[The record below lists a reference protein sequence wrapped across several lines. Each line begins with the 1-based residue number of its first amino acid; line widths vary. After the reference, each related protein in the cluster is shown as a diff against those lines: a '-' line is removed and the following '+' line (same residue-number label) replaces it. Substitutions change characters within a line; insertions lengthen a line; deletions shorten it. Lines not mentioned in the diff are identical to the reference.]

1 MAIFPVLSF
10 PLVGQLL
17 AHGDIAQPLIDPCLP
32 LELESPHPQNR
43 ERSSPCSLSI
53 PFPLADQDPTPAGP
67 CTVPH
72 ALERDVQHELRHV
85 RALMQ
90 LEQKEDQA
98 QFKLKNA
105 SASIKER
112 RRRGLTW
119 YPVTI
124 TQEDI
129 GFGGKVVL
137 ELERPAHRQDL
148 HLFQVGKN
156 ACVFSNAPG
165 YSGPDRPVLSGV
177 VTSVRR
183 NKLVLATSKEEL
195 PDWVIN
201 ASNLNGNTP
210 NGSTL
215 GIDLTFDEVSYR
227 EMHQALNDVIGAHG
241 NRLAELRDVLLG
253 ARHASYREP
262 KADDLFYP
270 SALNDS
276 QLVAVR
282 HVISAQDV
290 AIIHG
295 PPGTGKTTTLVQ
307 AILETIRR
315 ERRVLV
321 CAPSNTAVDLLTEK
335 LAERGVNVIR
345 MGNPSRVSDLLLK
358 HTLDAGVMAHPSY
371 AKMHAMR
378 QTAEQ
383 HRDTASELAKEGV
396 RNFGFEGRQ
405 HRQQLREEARTLRQA
420 ADDLERFMT
429 EDVLESVQVI
439 TCTLV
444 GASHRHMRHLGFET
458 VFIDEAAQALEPGCW
473 IPIAKGQRLV
483 LAGDHHQL
491 PPTVKSEQA
500 AREGLRETLFEKCI
514 QRQPNTARMLT
525 TQYRMHEQIMG
536 FSSEK
541 FYGGQ
546 LVPHP
551 SVRHA
556 GLEAYDLRF
565 APDLPVEF
573 IDTAGCAY
581 QEVAIPESRS
591 TANPEEAHLLL
602 ERLAQLL
609 TPYDAAEHDEHQH
622 TPLSIG
628 VIAPYR
634 AQINYLKDAIE
645 DSEVLNDLLL
655 QRRLSVGTVDSFQ
668 GQERDIIAITL
679 TRSNPQG
686 EIGFLSDI
694 RRMNVG
700 MTRARRKLLL
710 VGDSS
715 TLCRHPFFVEL
726 LEYVKGVGGYRTA
739 REMSKST

>member
-1 MAIFPVLSF
+1 
-10 PLVGQLL
+10 
-17 AHGDIAQPLIDPCLP
+17 
-32 LELESPHPQNR
+32 
-43 ERSSPCSLSI
+43 
-53 PFPLADQDPTPAGP
+53 
-67 CTVPH
+67 
-72 ALERDVQHELRHV
+72 
-85 RALMQ
+85 MQ

-165 YSGPDRPVLSGV
+165 YSGTHSASDRPMLSVV
-177 VTSVRR
+177 VTRVRR
-183 NKLVLATSKEEL
+183 NKLVLATTKEAL

-201 ASNLNGNTP
+201 GNNPNGSTQNGSTQ

-253 ARHASYREP
+253 ARQASYREP
-262 KADDLFYP
+262 QADDLFYP

-345 MGNPSRVSDLLLK
+345 MGNPSRVSELLLK

-444 GASHRHMRHLGFET
+444 GASHRHMRHLSFET

-473 IPIAKGQRLV
+473 IPIAKGQRVV

-525 TQYRMHEQIMG
+525 TQYRMHELIMG

-546 LVPHP
+546 LVPHA

-581 QEVAIPESRS
+581 PEVAIPESRS

-609 TPYDAAEHDEHQH
+609 TPYDAAEHDGQQH

-645 DSEVLNDLLL
+645 DSEVLNGLLL

-715 TLCRHPFFVEL
+715 TLCRHPFFGEL
-726 LEYVKGVGGYRTA
+726 LAYVKGVGGYRTMGEIA
-739 REMSKST
+739 KISSL

>member
-1 MAIFPVLSF
+1 MSEPVLSCISACA
-10 PLVGQLL
+10 V
-17 AHGDIAQPLIDPCLP
+17 
-32 LELESPHPQNR
+32 
-43 ERSSPCSLSI
+43 
-53 PFPLADQDPTPAGP
+53 QD
-67 CTVPH
+67 
-72 ALERDVQHELRHV
+72 ELRHV
-85 RALMQ
+85 RALLQ
-90 LEQKEDQA
+90 LEQKEEQA

-119 YPVTI
+119 YPVNI

-148 HLFQVGKN
+148 HLFQVG
-156 ACVFSNAPG
+156 ASAAVFSNAPG
-165 YSGPDRPVLSGV
+165 YSGPDRPVISGV

-183 NKLVLATSKEEL
+183 NKLLLATTKDTL
-195 PDWVIN
+195 PDWVMDRS
-201 ASNLNGNTP
+201 A
-210 NGSTL
+210 L

-227 EMHQALNDVIGAHG
+227 EMSQALSAVIGAHG

-253 ARHASYREP
+253 SQQASFREQ
-262 KADDLFYP
+262 KAEDLFYP
-270 SALNDS
+270 SPLNDS
-276 QLVAVR
+276 QLAAVR
-282 HVISAQDV
+282 HAVSAQDV

-345 MGNPSRVSDLLLK
+345 LGNPSRVSDLLLK
-358 HTLDAGVMAHPSY
+358 HTLDAGVMAHASY
-371 AKMHAMR
+371 AKMHAIR

-383 HRDTASELAKEGV
+383 HRDTASEHV
-396 RNFGFEGRQ
+396 RNFGFEERQ
-405 HRQQLREEARTLRQA
+405 HRQWLREEARTLRQA

-444 GASHRHMRHLGFET
+444 GASHRHIRHLSFET

-491 PPTVKSEQA
+491 PPTVKSEKA
-500 AREGLRETLFEKCI
+500 AREGLRVTLFEKCI
-514 QRQPNTARMLT
+514 QRQPDTARMLT
-525 TQYRMHEQIMG
+525 MQYRMHAHIMG

-551 SVRHA
+551 TVRHA
-556 GLEAYDLRF
+556 DLAAYDPCF
-565 APDLPVEF
+565 AFDLPVEF
-573 IDTAGCAY
+573 IDTAGCEY
-581 QEVAIPESRS
+581 HEVAIPESRS
-591 TANPEEAHLLL
+591 TANPDEAHLLL

-609 TPYDAAEHDEHQH
+609 APCDSTQYDQR
-622 TPLSIG
+622 PLTIG

-634 AQINYLKDAIE
+634 AQINYLKEVTE
-645 DSEVLNDLLL
+645 DSAVLNNLLL

-679 TRSNPQG
+679 TRSNNQG

-715 TLCRHPFFVEL
+715 TLCCHPFFVEL
-726 LEYVKGVGGYRTA
+726 LAYVKRMGGYFEHA
-739 REMSKST
+739 RSSNSFLKTDYN

>member
-1 MAIFPVLSF
+1 
-10 PLVGQLL
+10 
-17 AHGDIAQPLIDPCLP
+17 
-32 LELESPHPQNR
+32 
-43 ERSSPCSLSI
+43 
-53 PFPLADQDPTPAGP
+53 
-67 CTVPH
+67 
-72 ALERDVQHELRHV
+72 
-85 RALMQ
+85 MQ

-105 SASIKER
+105 SASIKAR

-156 ACVFSNAPG
+156 ASVFSNAPG
-165 YSGPDRPVLSGV
+165 YSGADRPALSGV
-177 VTSVRR
+177 VTSVQR
-183 NKLVLATSKEEL
+183 NKLKLTTTKESL
-195 PDWVIN
+195 PDWV
-201 ASNLNGNTP
+201 LDG
-210 NGSTL
+210 GTL

-227 EMHQALNDVIGAHG
+227 EMNQALSAVMLAHG

-253 ARHASYREP
+253 ARQASFREP
-262 KADDLFYP
+262 KADDLYYP

-276 QLVAVR
+276 QLAAMR
-282 HVISAQDV
+282 HVISSQDV

-307 AILETIRR
+307 TILETIRR

-358 HTLDAGVMAHPSY
+358 HTLVAGVMAHPSY
-371 AKMHAMR
+371 SKMHAMR
-378 QTAEQ
+378 QTADQ
-383 HRDTASELAKEGV
+383 HRDTASQLASGHV
-396 RNFGFEGRQ
+396 RNFGFEGQQQRQ
-405 HRQQLREEARTLRQA
+405 WLREEAHTLRQA

-444 GASHRHMRHLGFET
+444 GASHRNIRHLSFET

-473 IPIAKGQRLV
+473 IPIAKGQRIV

-491 PPTVKSEQA
+491 PPTVKSENA
-500 AREGLRETLFEKCI
+500 AHEGLRETLFEKCI
-514 QRQPNTARMLT
+514 QRQPQTARMLT
-525 TQYRMHEQIMG
+525 MQYRMHAHIMG

-541 FYGGQ
+541 FYGGK
-546 LVPHP
+546 LVAHS

-556 GLEAYDLRF
+556 DLEAYDPRF

-573 IDTAGCAY
+573 IDTAGCAFL
-581 QEVAIPESRS
+581 EVAIPENRS

-602 ERLAQLL
+602 ARLAQLL
-609 TPYDAAEHDEHQH
+609 APYDSIEQDQR
-622 TPLSIG
+622 PLTIG

-645 DSEVLNDLLL
+645 DSEVLNELLL

-710 VGDSS
+710 VGDST
-715 TLCRHPFFVEL
+715 TLCRHPFFMDLLTYVKRIGGYVERAGGCDSL
-726 LEYVKGVGGYRTA
+726 FNDLHIVPEAELEYPYLALAK
-739 REMSKST
+739 KPNDK

>member
-1 MAIFPVLSF
+1 M
-10 PLVGQLL
+10 
-17 AHGDIAQPLIDPCLP
+17 
-32 LELESPHPQNR
+32 
-43 ERSSPCSLSI
+43 
-53 PFPLADQDPTPAGP
+53 
-67 CTVPH
+67 
-72 ALERDVQHELRHV
+72 

-98 QFKLKNA
+98 QFKVDNA
-105 SASIKER
+105 SATIKER

-124 TQEDI
+124 TQQDI

-156 ACVFSNAPG
+156 ASLFSDAPSK
-165 YSGPDRPVLSGV
+165 SGLDRPALSGV

-183 NKLVLATSKEEL
+183 NKLLLATAKEAL
-195 PDWVIN
+195 PDW
-201 ASNLNGNTP
+201 ALD
-210 NGSTL
+210 GSTL
-215 GIDLTFDEVSYR
+215 GIDLTFDEMSYR
-227 EMHQALNDVIGAHG
+227 EMNQSVSAVMLAHG
-241 NRLAELRDVLLG
+241 NRLAVLRDVLLG
-253 ARHASYREP
+253 ARPAGFREHR
-262 KADDLFYP
+262 ADDLFYP

-276 QLVAVR
+276 QLAAVR
-282 HVISAQDV
+282 HVVSAKDV

-321 CAPSNTAVDLLTEK
+321 CASSNTAVDLLTEK

-345 MGNPSRVSDLLLK
+345 MGNPSRVSDLLLH
-358 HTLDAGVMAHPSY
+358 HTLDAGVMAHASY
-371 AKMHAMR
+371 SKMHAMR

-383 HRDTASELAKEGV
+383 HRRTASEQV
-396 RNFGFEGRQ
+396 RHFGFEERQ
-405 HRQQLREEARTLRQA
+405 HRRWLREEERTLRQA
-420 ADDLERFMT
+420 ADDLERFIT

-439 TCTLV
+439 TSTLV
-444 GASHRHMRHLGFET
+444 GASNRHIHHLIFET
-458 VFIDEAAQALEPGCW
+458 VFIDEAAQALEPACW
-473 IPIAKGQRLV
+473 IPIAKGQRII

-491 PPTVKSEQA
+491 PPSVKSEKA

-514 QRQPNTARMLT
+514 QRQPQTARMLT
-525 TQYRMHEQIMG
+525 VQYRMHEHIMG

-541 FYGGQ
+541 FYGSQ
-546 LVPHP
+546 LVPHLD
-551 SVRHA
+551 VRHA
-556 GLEAYDLRF
+556 GLEAYDPRF
-565 APDLPVEF
+565 APDLPMEF
-573 IDTAGCAY
+573 IDTAGCGFL
-581 QEVAIPESRS
+581 EVAIAESRS
-591 TANPEEAHLLL
+591 TANPKEAHLLL
-602 ERLAQLL
+602 QRIAQLL
-609 TPYDAAEHDEHQH
+609 GPYDPTEPHQRA
-622 TPLSIG
+622 PLTIG

-645 DSEVLNDLLL
+645 DSAALNALLL

-668 GQERDIIAITL
+668 GQERDIIAISL
-679 TRSNPQG
+679 TRSNTQG
-686 EIGFLSDI
+686 EIGFLADI

-715 TLCRHPFFVEL
+715 TLCCHPFFVDL
-726 LEYVKGVGGYRTA
+726 LAYVKRMGGYFKIAGQCSSADSALEVPLPTVGD
-739 REMSKST
+739 

>member
-1 MAIFPVLSF
+1 
-10 PLVGQLL
+10 
-17 AHGDIAQPLIDPCLP
+17 
-32 LELESPHPQNR
+32 
-43 ERSSPCSLSI
+43 
-53 PFPLADQDPTPAGP
+53 
-67 CTVPH
+67 
-72 ALERDVQHELRHV
+72 
-85 RALMQ
+85 
-90 LEQKEDQA
+90 
-98 QFKLKNA
+98 
-105 SASIKER
+105 
-112 RRRGLTW
+112 
-119 YPVTI
+119 
-124 TQEDI
+124 
-129 GFGGKVVL
+129 
-137 ELERPAHRQDL
+137 
-148 HLFQVGKN
+148 
-156 ACVFSNAPG
+156 
-165 YSGPDRPVLSGV
+165 
-177 VTSVRR
+177 
-183 NKLVLATSKEEL
+183 
-195 PDWVIN
+195 
-201 ASNLNGNTP
+201 
-210 NGSTL
+210 
-215 GIDLTFDEVSYR
+215 
-227 EMHQALNDVIGAHG
+227 
-241 NRLAELRDVLLG
+241 
-253 ARHASYREP
+253 
-262 KADDLFYP
+262 
-270 SALNDS
+270 
-276 QLVAVR
+276 
-282 HVISAQDV
+282 
-290 AIIHG
+290 
-295 PPGTGKTTTLVQ
+295 
-307 AILETIRR
+307 
-315 ERRVLV
+315 RVLV

-345 MGNPSRVSDLLLK
+345 MGNPSRVSELLLK
-358 HTLDAGVMAHPSY
+358 HTLDAGVLAHPSY

-383 HRDTASELAKEGV
+383 HRHTANQFADEHV
-396 RNFGFEGRQ
+396 RHFGFEGRQ
-405 HRQQLREEARTLRQA
+405 HRQWLRDEARTLRQA

-444 GASHRHMRHLGFET
+444 GASHRHMRHLSFET

-514 QRQPNTARMLT
+514 QRQPQTARMLT

-536 FSSEK
+536 FSSQK

-551 SVRHA
+551 SVRLA

-573 IDTAGCAY
+573 IDTAGCGY

-609 TPYDAAEHDEHQH
+609 APYDAAEHDEHQH

-645 DSEVLNDLLL
+645 DSEVLNGLLL

-715 TLCRHPFFVEL
+715 TLCSHPFFVEL
-726 LEYVKGVGGYRTA
+726 LEYVKQIGGYQRYCPK
-739 REMSKST
+739 R

>member
-1 MAIFPVLSF
+1 
-10 PLVGQLL
+10 
-17 AHGDIAQPLIDPCLP
+17 
-32 LELESPHPQNR
+32 
-43 ERSSPCSLSI
+43 
-53 PFPLADQDPTPAGP
+53 
-67 CTVPH
+67 
-72 ALERDVQHELRHV
+72 
-85 RALMQ
+85 MQ

-183 NKLVLATSKEEL
+183 NKLALATTKEEL
-195 PDWVIN
+195 PDWVQN
-201 ASNLNGNTP
+201 ANTLNGSTP

-241 NRLAELRDVLLG
+241 NRLVELRDVLLG
-253 ARHASYREP
+253 ARQASYREP

-282 HVISAQDV
+282 HVIAAQDV

-345 MGNPSRVSDLLLK
+345 MGNPSRVSDLLLQ

-383 HRDTASELAKEGV
+383 HRDTANELAKEGV
-396 RNFGFEGRQ
+396 RHFGFEGRQ

-444 GASHRHMRHLGFET
+444 GASHRHMRHLSFET

-473 IPIAKGQRLV
+473 IPIAKGQRIV

-536 FSSEK
+536 FSSQK

-546 LVPHP
+546 LVPHA

-556 GLEAYDLRF
+556 SLEAYDLRF

-609 TPYDAAEHDEHQH
+609 APYDAAEHDEQQH

-645 DSEVLNDLLL
+645 DSEVLNGLLL

-715 TLCRHPFFVEL
+715 TLGRHPFFGEL
-726 LEYVKGVGGYRTA
+726 LAYVKGVGGYRKA
-739 REMSKST
+739 VEMVKQI

>member
-1 MAIFPVLSF
+1 
-10 PLVGQLL
+10 
-17 AHGDIAQPLIDPCLP
+17 
-32 LELESPHPQNR
+32 
-43 ERSSPCSLSI
+43 
-53 PFPLADQDPTPAGP
+53 
-67 CTVPH
+67 
-72 ALERDVQHELRHV
+72 
-85 RALMQ
+85 
-90 LEQKEDQA
+90 
-98 QFKLKNA
+98 
-105 SASIKER
+105 
-112 RRRGLTW
+112 
-119 YPVTI
+119 
-124 TQEDI
+124 
-129 GFGGKVVL
+129 
-137 ELERPAHRQDL
+137 
-148 HLFQVGKN
+148 LFQVGKN

-183 NKLVLATSKEEL
+183 NKLVLATTKETL
-195 PDWVIN
+195 PDWVQDG
-201 ASNLNGNTP
+201 STL

-227 EMHQALNDVIGAHG
+227 EMNQALSAVMAAHG

-253 ARHASYREP
+253 ARQATFREP
-262 KADDLFYP
+262 QADDLFYP
-270 SALNDS
+270 SALNVS
-276 QLVAVR
+276 QLAAVR
-282 HVISAQDV
+282 HVIAAQDV

-383 HRDTASELAKEGV
+383 HRDTASELGKEGV
-396 RNFGFEGRQ
+396 RNFGFEVRQ

-444 GASHRHMRHLGFET
+444 GASHRHMRHLSFET

-473 IPIAKGQRLV
+473 IPIAKGQRIV

-546 LVPHP
+546 LVAHP
-551 SVRHA
+551 SVRDA
-556 GLEAYDLRF
+556 DLEAYDPRF

-573 IDTAGCAY
+573 IDTAGCGY
-581 QEVAIPESRS
+581 QELAIPESRS

-609 TPYDAAEHDEHQH
+609 ALGEPTAPDQR
-622 TPLSIG
+622 PLTIG

-645 DSEVLNDLLL
+645 DSAMLNDLLL

-700 MTRARRKLLL
+700 KTRARRKLLL

-726 LEYVKGVGGYRTA
+726 VAYVKGVGGYRTA
-739 REMSKST
+739 HEMA

>member
-1 MAIFPVLSF
+1 MSEPIQSCIKACAV
-10 PLVGQLL
+10 
-17 AHGDIAQPLIDPCLP
+17 
-32 LELESPHPQNR
+32 
-43 ERSSPCSLSI
+43 
-53 PFPLADQDPTPAGP
+53 QD
-67 CTVPH
+67 
-72 ALERDVQHELRHV
+72 ELRHV
-85 RALMQ
+85 RALLQ
-90 LEQKEDQA
+90 LEQKEEQA

-124 TQEDI
+124 TQEEI

-148 HLFQVGKN
+148 HLFQVG
-156 ACVFSNAPG
+156 ASAALFSNEPG
-165 YSGPDRPVLSGV
+165 YSGPDRPLLSGV

-183 NKLVLATSKEEL
+183 NKLLLATTKDAL
-195 PDWVIN
+195 PDWVM
-201 ASNLNGNTP
+201 
-210 NGSTL
+210 NGSSL

-227 EMHQALNDVIGAHG
+227 EMNQALSAVIGAHG

-253 ARHASYREP
+253 AKLASFREQ

-270 SALNDS
+270 SPLNDS
-276 QLVAVR
+276 QLAAVR
-282 HVISAQDV
+282 HVVSAQDM

-345 MGNPSRVSDLLLK
+345 LGNPSRVSDLLLK
-358 HTLDAGVMAHPSY
+358 HTLDAGVMAHASY

-383 HRDTASELAKEGV
+383 HRDTASEHV
-396 RNFGFEGRQ
+396 RNFGFEERQ
-405 HRQQLREEARTLRQA
+405 HRQWLREEARTLRQA

-429 EDVLESVQVI
+429 EDVLESVQVV

-444 GASHRHMRHLGFET
+444 GASHRHIRHLSFET
-458 VFIDEAAQALEPGCW
+458 VFIDEAAQALEPACW

-491 PPTVKSEQA
+491 PPTVKSEKA
-500 AREGLRETLFEKCI
+500 AREGLRETLFEKCT
-514 QRQPNTARMLT
+514 QRQPDTARMLT
-525 TQYRMHEQIMG
+525 MQYRMHAHIMG

-556 GLEAYDLRF
+556 DLAAYDPRF
-565 APDLPVEF
+565 AFDLPVEF
-573 IDTAGCAY
+573 IDTAGCEY
-581 QEVAIPESRS
+581 HEVAVPESRS
-591 TANPEEAHLLL
+591 TANPQEARLLL
-602 ERLAQLL
+602 ERLSQLL
-609 TPYDAAEHDEHQH
+609 EPIDLTEHAQR
-622 TPLSIG
+622 PLSIG

-634 AQINYLKDAIE
+634 AQINYLKDVIE
-645 DSEVLNDLLL
+645 DNAVLNDLLL

-715 TLCRHPFFVEL
+715 TLCHHPFFVDL
-726 LEYVKGVGGYRTA
+726 LAYVKRMGGYFARARSCDNLLNMSQIAPAVALEYPHFA
-739 REMSKST
+739 SAEKSSD

>member
-1 MAIFPVLSF
+1 
-10 PLVGQLL
+10 
-17 AHGDIAQPLIDPCLP
+17 
-32 LELESPHPQNR
+32 
-43 ERSSPCSLSI
+43 
-53 PFPLADQDPTPAGP
+53 
-67 CTVPH
+67 
-72 ALERDVQHELRHV
+72 
-85 RALMQ
+85 MQ

-183 NKLVLATSKEEL
+183 NKLVLATTKEEL

-201 ASNLNGNTP
+201 VNNP
-210 NGSTL
+210 NGSSL

-227 EMHQALNDVIGAHG
+227 EMHQAMNDVIGAHG

-253 ARHASYREP
+253 VRQASYREP

-371 AKMHAMR
+371 AKMHSMR

-444 GASHRHMRHLGFET
+444 GASNRAIRHLGFET

-491 PPTVKSEQA
+491 PPTVKSEKA

-514 QRQPNTARMLT
+514 QRQPGTARMLKV
-525 TQYRMHEQIMG
+525 QYRMHAHIMG
-536 FSSEK
+536 FSSQK

-546 LVPHP
+546 LVAHP
-551 SVRHA
+551 SVRDA
-556 GLEAYDLRF
+556 DLAAYDPRF
-565 APDLPVEF
+565 NSPRFDDPRFSPDLPVEF
-573 IDTAGCAY
+573 IDTAGCGF
-581 QEVAIPESRS
+581 QELAIPESRS

-609 TPYDAAEHDEHQH
+609 GQLSEPGEPTEPDQR
-622 TPLSIG
+622 PLTIG

-645 DSEVLNDLLL
+645 DSAVLNDLLL

-715 TLCRHPFFVEL
+715 TLGRHPFFEEL
-726 LEYVKGVGGYRTA
+726 LVYVKGVGGYRTA
-739 REMSKST
+739 REVIKNI

>member
-1 MAIFPVLSF
+1 
-10 PLVGQLL
+10 
-17 AHGDIAQPLIDPCLP
+17 
-32 LELESPHPQNR
+32 
-43 ERSSPCSLSI
+43 
-53 PFPLADQDPTPAGP
+53 
-67 CTVPH
+67 
-72 ALERDVQHELRHV
+72 
-85 RALMQ
+85 MQ

-137 ELERPAHRQDL
+137 ELERPANRQDL

-156 ACVFSNAPG
+156 ASLFSNEPG
-165 YSGPDRPVLSGV
+165 YSAADRPALSGV

-183 NKLVLATSKEEL
+183 NKLLLATTKEAL
-195 PDWVIN
+195 PDWVQD
-201 ASNLNGNTP
+201 
-210 NGSTL
+210 GSTL

-227 EMHQALNDVIGAHG
+227 EMNQALSAVMLAHG

-253 ARHASYREP
+253 ARQASFREH
-262 KADDLFYP
+262 KADGLFYP

-276 QLVAVR
+276 QLAAVH

-345 MGNPSRVSDLLLK
+345 MGNPSRVSELLLK
-358 HTLDAGVMAHPSY
+358 HTLDAGVMAHASY

-383 HRDTASELAKEGV
+383 HRDTANEHV
-396 RNFGFEGRQ
+396 RHFGFEERQ
-405 HRQQLREEARTLRQA
+405 HRQWLRDEARTLRQA

-444 GASHRHMRHLGFET
+444 GASHRHMRHLSFET

-473 IPIAKGQRLV
+473 IPIAKGQRIV

-491 PPTVKSEQA
+491 PPTVKSEKA

-514 QRQPNTARMLT
+514 QRQPETARMLT
-525 TQYRMHEQIMG
+525 VQYRMHAHIMG

-546 LVPHP
+546 LVPHE

-573 IDTAGCAY
+573 IDTAGCGFL
-581 QEVAIPESRS
+581 EVAIPESRS

-609 TPYDAAEHDEHQH
+609 APYEPAEHDEHRH
-622 TPLSIG
+622 TPLTIG

-645 DSEVLNDLLL
+645 DSAVLNDLLL

-715 TLCRHPFFVEL
+715 TLCCHPFFVEL
-726 LEYVKGVGGYRTA
+726 LAHVKRIGGYFQHAGGCDSFINHTHTA
-739 REMSKST
+739 PEAQHEYPYLALAKKTIDT

>member
-1 MAIFPVLSF
+1 
-10 PLVGQLL
+10 
-17 AHGDIAQPLIDPCLP
+17 
-32 LELESPHPQNR
+32 
-43 ERSSPCSLSI
+43 
-53 PFPLADQDPTPAGP
+53 
-67 CTVPH
+67 
-72 ALERDVQHELRHV
+72 
-85 RALMQ
+85 MQ

-156 ACVFSNAPG
+156 ACVFSNAPA

-183 NKLVLATSKEEL
+183 NKLLFATTKESL
-195 PDWVIN
+195 PDWV
-201 ASNLNGNTP
+201 LE
-210 NGSTL
+210 GSTL

-227 EMHQALNDVIGAHG
+227 EMHQALGDVMGAHG

-253 ARHASYREP
+253 ARQASFREP

-276 QLVAVR
+276 QLTAVR
-282 HVISAQDV
+282 HVIAAQDV

-358 HTLDAGVMAHPSY
+358 HTLDAGVMAHASY

-383 HRDTASELAKEGV
+383 HRETASELSKEGV

-405 HRQQLREEARTLRQA
+405 HRQWLREEARRLRQA

-444 GASHRHMRHLGFET
+444 GASHRHIRHLSFET

-473 IPIAKGQRLV
+473 IPIAKGQRIV

-491 PPTVKSEQA
+491 PPTVKSEKA

-514 QRQPNTARMLT
+514 QRQPQTARMLT
-525 TQYRMHEQIMG
+525 VQYRMHAHIMG

-546 LVPHP
+546 LVAHP

-556 GLEAYDLRF
+556 DLAAYDPRFNAPRFNDPRF

-573 IDTAGCAY
+573 IDTAGCGY
-581 QEVAIPESRS
+581 QELAIPESRS

-609 TPYDAAEHDEHQH
+609 AQTQAPGEPTDPDQR
-622 TPLSIG
+622 PLTIG

-645 DSEVLNDLLL
+645 DSEVLNGLLL

-715 TLCRHPFFVEL
+715 TLCSHPFFGEL
-726 LEYVKGVGGYRTA
+726 LAYVKGVGGYRMAQTVVG
-739 REMSKST
+739 